1 LRAILHELGL
11 AMGIFDVK
19 LTDDGEPVFLE
30 VNAQGQFL
38 FVEGLCG
45 IPLAD
50 IFADFLHDQAIGDLT
65 ARQVRTGPPANVVRC
80 EAVPG

>member
-1 LRAILHELGL
+1 
-11 AMGIFDVK
+11 MGIFDVK

-38 FVEGLCG
+38 FVEALCG

-50 IFADFLHDQAIGDLT
+50 TFSAFLVDQATGRT
-65 ARQVRTGPPANVVRC
+65 ARPS
-80 EAVPG
+80 